1 MAHGWQARDSSPAG
15 NDGENG
21 ESSSEEEQICA
32 SYVQVSEITACCLM
46 NWLAAAGIGFE
57 AIGCNV

>member
-21 ESSSEEEQICA
+21 ESPSEEEQICA
-32 SYVQVSEITACCLM
+32 CYVQVSENTPCCLM
-46 NWLAAAGIGFE
+46 NWLAATSIA
-57 AIGCNV
+57 